1 MLYQLSGRVQLS
13 LGGVS
18 LKFIQATDMPSSHNF
33 ALTGDDHD
41 GSLLCHH
48 DGLNQQVD
56 WASKK
61 GNYLG
66 KMGDAIEA
74 IMTDDKRYDRT
85 SQDSVPLQQADDVIK
100 RYKPVGKKIKFWL
113 IGNHELKLH
122 RFGDLGKY
130 MADGIDCPYGT
141 YTSVVEVSDKYGPM
155 YRIFASHG
163 FGMIKSN
170 AKDAEQQQGN
180 MKAALKMKLREKRGD
195 CVVQAMGHCFSDDT
209 ELLTSRGWKFWN
221 EILEDEIVLTINP
234 ETNLSEW
241 QKITGKYVYT
251 NKYDE
256 MIEASTKVANFKVTP
271 DHRIIYYNSGNG
283 AKKMK
288 EMKARDLERLS
299 RVMIPVAAKSSNTEY
314 PLDDDMIQLIG
325 WLISEGHFRPNGTI
339 SLFQN
344 WGVKERISSVLD
356 KLGIEYS
363 TYQRRYKG
371 RKFNDPRTGKEYETK
386 DDCACFYMGKD
397 ESRFILPF
405 ISEKQIPRYAFKFS
419 DRQFMV
425 LLTALVD
432 GDGHRNGESSWQ
444 YYSKDRSLLDAIQ
457 ALCVSHGHSALLRQH
472 AVCRNQEYLTINLNH
487 ERTAI
492 TNKGKAKPDGSVK
505 RVPATTT
512 VWCVSVPNGTLMVRR
527 NGTPA
532 FLGNTHKLIIV
543 PPSGKLYLYTDENGK
558 TKQGYLSSGD
568 STAQYIDPDQRWY
581 VNTGSFLKLY
591 NDDLDVSGYAE
602 VKGFDPVNLGFPII
616 KVRDRKVVSID
627 PVIL

>member
-1 MLYQLSGRVQLS
+1 M
-13 LGGVS
+13 
-18 LKFIQATDMPSSHNF
+18 KFIQATDMPSSHNF

-85 SQDSVPLQQADDVIK
+85 SQDSVPLQQADGVIE

-195 CVVQAMGHCFSDDT
+195 CVVQAMGH
-209 ELLTSRGWKFWN
+209 
-221 EILEDEIVLTINP
+221 
-234 ETNLSEW
+234 
-241 QKITGKYVYT
+241 
-251 NKYDE
+251 
-256 MIEASTKVANFKVTP
+256 
-271 DHRIIYYNSGNG
+271 
-283 AKKMK
+283 
-288 EMKARDLERLS
+288 
-299 RVMIPVAAKSSNTEY
+299 
-314 PLDDDMIQLIG
+314 
-325 WLISEGHFRPNGTI
+325 
-339 SLFQN
+339 
-344 WGVKERISSVLD
+344 
-356 KLGIEYS
+356 
-363 TYQRRYKG
+363 
-371 RKFNDPRTGKEYETK
+371 
-386 DDCACFYMGKD
+386 
-397 ESRFILPF
+397 
-405 ISEKQIPRYAFKFS
+405 
-419 DRQFMV
+419 
-425 LLTALVD
+425 
-432 GDGHRNGESSWQ
+432 
-444 YYSKDRSLLDAIQ
+444 
-457 ALCVSHGHSALLRQH
+457 
-472 AVCRNQEYLTINLNH
+472 
-487 ERTAI
+487 
-492 TNKGKAKPDGSVK
+492 
-505 RVPATTT
+505 
-512 VWCVSVPNGTLMVRR
+512 
-527 NGTPA
+527 
-532 FLGNTHKLIIV
+532 THKLIIV

-602 VKGFDPVNLGFPII
+602 VKGYDPVNLGYPVI